1 MSNAPPCIVIDFETF
16 PIRSRPGY
24 PPRPVGFAI
33 QWPDEAPRYWAFSH
47 PIENNCAEREAK
59 AELERAW
66 RSGLPLLAH
75 NQKFDAAVAQERWG
89 FPKLPWRQMEDTMF
103 LAYLCDPHGRS
114 MGLKPLAEDLLGWPP
129 QERDELDDWIWNHR
143 KELEATYG
151 GTVSKKKLGAWI
163 FATPGDICGRYALGD
178 IARTRELFKHL
189 WPIVQENG
197 MGPAY
202 DRERQCLPIFMQN
215 EEVGMRTDL
224 ELLEYEIVGYG
235 SDFEYVEDWLRKE
248 LRASGLNFDADMD
261 VANVLIEQGVVPE
274 QLFTRTKAT
283 NTHPNGQLSMSKD
296 NLMPSMF
303 VGRPDGLRIAS
314 ALGYRNRLKTCLDM
328 FMRPWAE
335 QARQMNGYVTT
346 NWNQTRS
353 AGQSGGGTRTGRP
366 STDNHN
372 FLNLSKSFDGRDDEY
387 VHPEFLGVVPLPLV
401 RKFIVP
407 DEGHVFLHR
416 DFDGQELRIF
426 AHFEQGDLW
435 RKYQEDPY
443 LDPHAFVGAELMA
456 VAGREI
462 ERTRVKTLNFQ
473 SIYGGGVPALQR
485 KLRCSA
491 SEAKQLK
498 DFHNRALPGRK
509 ILNDEIKR
517 VVGGGAP
524 IRTWGGRLYYP
535 EKPGFSKKHGRYMT
549 YEYKLINYI
558 VQGSAADLTKE
569 ALIAWHGN
577 KGSARFMV
585 TVYDE
590 INISSPIED
599 EQKNM
604 ALLREAME
612 LPRLTVPM
620 MSSGKRGPNWGSLT
634 KCP

>member
-1 MSNAPPCIVIDFETF
+1 MKAPDCIVIDFETH
-16 PIRSRPGY
+16 PIRQRPGY
-24 PPRPVGFAI
+24 PPEPVGVAI
-33 QWPDEAPRYWAFSH
+33 AWPGEAGRYLAWSH
-47 PIENNCAEREAK
+47 PIENNCDDMFARG
-59 AELERAW
+59 ELLSAFQ
-66 RSGLPLLAH
+66 SGLPLLFHHA
-75 NQKFDAAVAQERWG
+75 KFDLAVSYERMG
-89 FPKLPWRQMEDTMF
+89 MPRVPWQRVHDTMF

-114 MGLKPLAEDLLGWPP
+114 MGLKPLAEDLLAWPP
-129 QERDELDDWIWNHR
+129 QERDELDDWIWAHR
-143 KELEATYG
+143 AELEATYG
-151 GTVSKKKLGAWI
+151 GKVSKKRFGEWI
-163 FATPGDICGRYALGD
+163 FATPGGICGRYALGD
-178 IARTRELFKHL
+178 IARTRALFEHL

-197 MGPAY
+197 MGAAY
-202 DRERQCLPIFMQN
+202 DRERQCLPIFMEN

-224 ELLEYEIVGYG
+224 ELLEYEIAGYG

-248 LRASGLNFDADMD
+248 LRASGLNFDADAD
-261 VANVLIEQGVVPE
+261 VAEILRQRGIVEEDKWAL
-274 QLFTRTKAT
+274 TKT
-283 NTHPNGQLSMSKD
+283 GKYSTSKD
-296 NLMPSMF
+296 SLLPAYF
-303 VGRPDGLRIAS
+303 TGPQGPRIAS
-314 ALGYRNRLKTCLDM
+314 ALGYRNRLATCLSM
-328 FMRPWAE
+328 FMKPWAE
-335 QARQMNGYVTT
+335 QARQMNGYITT

-366 STDNHN
+366 STDKHN

-401 RKFIVP
+401 RKFILP

-435 RKYQEDPY
+435 QKYQEDPY

-535 EKPGFSKKHGRYMT
+535 EKPGFSKTHGRHMT

-590 INISSPIED
+590 INISSPIGD

-620 MSSGKRGPNWGSLT
+620 MSSGKRGPNWGALE
-634 KCP
+634 KCK